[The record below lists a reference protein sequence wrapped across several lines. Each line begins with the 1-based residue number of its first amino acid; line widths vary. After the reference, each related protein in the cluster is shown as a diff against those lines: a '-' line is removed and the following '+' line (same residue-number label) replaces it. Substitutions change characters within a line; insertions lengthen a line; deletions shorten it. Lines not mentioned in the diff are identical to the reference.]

1 MKKLL
6 SILLALT
13 LLLSLGISAF
23 ADTQTQE
30 EEALVS
36 YLNELTEKGELQDS
50 DVETLLN
57 LVGDI
62 IQAEANK
69 ENALPVRFDL
79 RDNDV
84 VTPIRTQEP
93 WGSCWAFGSIAAAE
107 TSILSMLKEKGEAI
121 DPKTFDLSEKH
132 LIWFGTNPIT
142 EAINPEQVGE
152 GMYITGKDDNSYTS
166 SIYGNG
172 GYGLN
177 TSTLFASGVG
187 PVLEKYFP
195 YQGSSGLTDYE
206 YVMQDD
212 RYIDLATE
220 FGLATLGQDSLED
233 VLNNLDDPMTG
244 MLLNFMK
251 VSGYLEKEI
260 DENLTVDD
268 LRQAFINLYM
278 AKEVKDNRYTKLD
291 DWTIPETMTVDGEEV
306 LSRNLTSG
314 YTLVDGNKLPS
325 LINRDAD
332 GKWESVNWDGVNAV
346 KSELMKGYGVS
357 AGFQADTSEP
367 GDIGNEVYMSLKTYA
382 HYTYE
387 DKGTNHMICIVGW
400 DDEYPASSFLDGHQ
414 PPADGAWLVKN
425 SWGSETE
432 YVKSA
437 TGKDIGK
444 NEWGIR
450 NDEGKTTGYFWIS
463 YYDKSLNFCESM
475 SFDTDIAKAD
485 GEPVVLMYDYM
496 PSLIGVRTGQD
507 SREESADV
515 LKTANVF
522 TNDTGLDAQ
531 LVSVSTKTAHPNAT
545 VTYSVYRL
553 NEGFQNPEDGELLGT
568 STAAYE
574 YAGFHREKLDGSIV
588 IGAGESFAVVAEE
601 TVVENGNT
609 LYEYAVNISYSKAH
623 AEAVQAE
630 EAENDVSSDDRDRN
644 ADEYGVAVV
653 NKGESYI
660 YDNGAWTD
668 WTEYEPRTRLLDDY
682 AIDNFSIKAYMIVKP
697 DKA

>member
-6 SILLALT
+6 SILLTMAMV
-13 LLLSLGISAF
+13 LSLGVTAF
-23 ADTQTQE
+23 AEEQTKE

-268 LRQAFINLYM
+268 LRQA
-278 AKEVKDNRYTKLD
+278 
-291 DWTIPETMTVDGEEV
+291 
-306 LSRNLTSG
+306 
-314 YTLVDGNKLPS
+314 
-325 LINRDAD
+325 
-332 GKWESVNWDGVNAV
+332 
-346 KSELMKGYGVS
+346 
-357 AGFQADTSEP
+357 
-367 GDIGNEVYMSLKTYA
+367 
-382 HYTYE
+382 
-387 DKGTNHMICIVGW
+387 
-400 DDEYPASSFLDGHQ
+400 
-414 PPADGAWLVKN
+414 
-425 SWGSETE
+425 
-432 YVKSA
+432 
-437 TGKDIGK
+437 
-444 NEWGIR
+444 
-450 NDEGKTTGYFWIS
+450 
-463 YYDKSLNFCESM
+463 
-475 SFDTDIAKAD
+475 
-485 GEPVVLMYDYM
+485 
-496 PSLIGVRTGQD
+496 
-507 SREESADV
+507 
-515 LKTANVF
+515 
-522 TNDTGLDAQ
+522 
-531 LVSVSTKTAHPNAT
+531 
-545 VTYSVYRL
+545 
-553 NEGFQNPEDGELLGT
+553 
-568 STAAYE
+568 
-574 YAGFHREKLDGSIV
+574 
-588 IGAGESFAVVAEE
+588 
-601 TVVENGNT
+601 
-609 LYEYAVNISYSKAH
+609 
-623 AEAVQAE
+623 
-630 EAENDVSSDDRDRN
+630 
-644 ADEYGVAVV
+644 
-653 NKGESYI
+653 
-660 YDNGAWTD
+660 
-668 WTEYEPRTRLLDDY
+668 
-682 AIDNFSIKAYMIVKP
+682 
-697 DKA
+697 